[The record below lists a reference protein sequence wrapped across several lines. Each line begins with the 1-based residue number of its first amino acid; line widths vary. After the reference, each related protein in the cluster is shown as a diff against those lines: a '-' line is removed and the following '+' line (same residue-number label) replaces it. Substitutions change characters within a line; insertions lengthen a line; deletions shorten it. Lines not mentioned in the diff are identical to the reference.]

1 MLPNELRV
9 ALSELGG
16 SGAAGLLSLPV
27 AALVAHGVG
36 LRAADAAEL
45 DPDTPTA
52 AVSLRRVEVDEVRR
66 DVLPPRLARAAGGAS
81 REQRHRD
88 NEAEADGAGES
99 RVPAMSKSW
108 HQTLTP
114 GRARQTRPPYRTTVP
129 LHSPDQ

>member
-16 SGAAGLLSLPV
+16 SGAAGLLSLP
-27 AALVAHGVG
+27 VAHGVG

-66 DVLPPRLARAAGGAS
+66 DLLPPRLARAAGGAS

-114 GRARQTRPPYRTTVP
+114 GRAR
-129 LHSPDQ
+129 